1 MGTKTKRPS
10 KNRSESRVIADEQLP
25 TQPAAARIAAA
36 KAGRSTV
43 PKLSAYAVKYLREL
57 CEYNDGV
64 SATLARVP
72 REAASLDLK
81 EHFGVDIGAHKALD
95 TVCRE
100 QLGRKSWSQK

>member
-1 MGTKTKRPS
+1 MGEIVHDGVSIASKRI
-10 KNRSESRVIADEQLP
+10 E
-25 TQPAAARIAAA
+25 AAQTGHR
-36 KAGRSTV
+36 RV
-43 PKLSAYAVKYLREL
+43 PKLSDYAVKYLREL

-64 SATLARVP
+64 SATHARVP